1 MTDQPLPQETEIPQ
15 PLGQKPVYGN
25 EGRTS
30 SPLIPIIIVIIAFAL
45 FAGLG
50 YALYKTYLEP
60 AANPQQVSCTYN
72 GVVYDNGAAFVSA
85 DGCNSCAC
93 NNGQAIC
100 TLRACAFSPTPS
112 EDLSTTGNPTGSIT
126 VTPSAGATTAPDF
139 SNGNFQIN
147 VYLCNNNNPEADWT
161 ITGNAEFITSVNIPD
176 TTTMPAG
183 SHCYLK
189 TFKTDLTNF
198 TMKVTRAGKGSSAS
212 DEKLVDSMGKPYIY
226 IYFSGGSL
234 QRSDY
239 EKQLELSD

>member
-1 MTDQPLPQETEIPQ
+1 MTEQTPLDEISVPQ
-15 PLGQKPVYGN
+15 PLGQKPVFGN
-25 EGRTS
+25 EGRKR
-30 SPLIPIIIVIIAFAL
+30 SPIIPIIIVIIAFTL

-50 YALYKTYLEP
+50 YALYKTFLEQ
-60 AANPQQVSCTYN
+60 AVNPQQVSCTYN
-72 GVVYDNGAAFVSA
+72 GFTYDNGQAFLSS

-93 NNGQAIC
+93 NNGQAVC
-100 TLRACAFSPTPS
+100 TLRACAISPTPTDQLNVS
-112 EDLSTTGNPTGSIT
+112 GSPTGSIT
-126 VTPSAGATTAPDF
+126 VTPSAGSTTAPDF

-161 ITGNAEFITSVNIPD
+161 ITGNGGFITTINIPD
-176 TTTMPAG
+176 TTSLPTG

-198 TMKVTRAGKGSSAS
+198 TMKVSRDAS
-212 DEKLVDSMGKPYIY
+212 GNVATDEKLVDSAGKPYIY
-226 IYFSGGSL
+226 VYFSGGAL